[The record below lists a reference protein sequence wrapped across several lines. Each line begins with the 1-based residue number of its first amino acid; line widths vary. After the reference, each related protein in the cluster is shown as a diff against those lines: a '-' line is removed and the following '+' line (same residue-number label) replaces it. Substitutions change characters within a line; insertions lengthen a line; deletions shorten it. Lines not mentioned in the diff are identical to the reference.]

1 MKRFK
6 LDLEAIVLTLIIL
19 VLGSIVI
26 NSTRNSLL
34 KAKEK
39 NTKEKIYSLETVI
52 QGQITAKVDLMD
64 YLQVCTKGVYCKAD
78 QYFAANILLSKDK
91 NPVPLIPYGLK
102 DSTGEY
108 IKLKPTSE
116 STYLIWGQSSRGG
129 NLCWIASSSK
139 QESNLDKDQPSQ
151 CP

>member
-1 MKRFK
+1 MKKFK
-6 LDLEAIVLTLIIL
+6 LDLEAVVLTLIIL

-34 KAKEK
+34 KAKEQ
-39 NTKEKIYSLETVI
+39 NTKEKIYSLEAVI
-52 QGQITAKVDLMD
+52 KDQITAKIDLMD
-64 YLQVCTKGVYCKAD
+64 YLEICTKGVYCKAD
-78 QYFAANILLSKDK
+78 QYFADNILLSKEK
-91 NPVPLIPYGLK
+91 NPVPLIPYELK

-116 STYLIWGQSSRGG
+116 SSYLIWGQSSRGED
-129 NLCWIASSSK
+129 LCWIASSSAS
-139 QESNLDKDQPSQ
+139 ESNLEKDQPST